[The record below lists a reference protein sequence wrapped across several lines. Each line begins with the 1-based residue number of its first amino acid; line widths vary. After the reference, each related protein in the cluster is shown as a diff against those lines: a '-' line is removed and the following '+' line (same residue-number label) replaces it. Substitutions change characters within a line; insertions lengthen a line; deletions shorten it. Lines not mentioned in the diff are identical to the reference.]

1 MIPLKSAKWR
11 DVKRVFASFGIST
24 SEGKSS
30 GHRRKRHPMLM
41 DSAGNKYPIP
51 ARREGEDIPRT
62 YIEGARRKF
71 HLTPE
76 HGISDKEFY
85 GRF

>member
-11 DVKRVFASFGIST
+11 DLKRVFASFGIST

-30 GHRRKRHPMLM
+30 GHKRKRHPMLM

-51 ARREGEDIPRT
+51 ARRDGDDIPRT

-71 HLTPE
+71 RLTPE
-76 HGISDKEFY
+76 YGISDEDFY